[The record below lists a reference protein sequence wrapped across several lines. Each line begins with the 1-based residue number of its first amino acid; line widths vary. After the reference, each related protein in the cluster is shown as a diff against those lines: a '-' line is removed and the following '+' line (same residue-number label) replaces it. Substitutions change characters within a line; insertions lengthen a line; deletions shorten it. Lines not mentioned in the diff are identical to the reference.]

1 MRYRT
6 LGRTGFQVSEI
17 GYGAW
22 GIGGSQWLG
31 GSDDESLQA
40 LRRAIELG
48 VNLID
53 TALAYGDGHS
63 EKLVGQVVR
72 ETRQR
77 IYVAT
82 KVPPKNLL
90 WPAQPGIPISAVFP
104 FDYIMRCAHESLS
117 NLQMETVDLLQ
128 LHVWNPE
135 WIHDDDWRRA
145 FEALKRS
152 GKVRAV
158 GISINDHQP
167 DSALE
172 IIRTGL
178 IDTVQVI
185 YNVFDQSPEA
195 NLFPLCLQE
204 NIGVLARVPLDEG
217 ALTGHITPETTFPPG
232 DFRNEYFKRRPQAPG
247 GRARRRP
254 APRPGP
260 GRQPAR
266 YRPPLR
272 PLQPR
277 RFHRHPRHAHGPPR
291 RIERRPLRPGP
302 AARKYPRHPQAPRL
316 GQEFLRLVALIGAAT
331 VRERSLQVRTGHI
344 LDSLDR
350 SHT

>member
-40 LRRAIELG
+40 LRRAIDLG
-48 VNLID
+48 VNFID

-63 EKLVGQVVR
+63 EKLVGQVMR

-82 KVPPKNLL
+82 KVPPRNLL
-90 WPAQPGIPISAVFP
+90 WPAQPGIPISEVFP
-104 FDYIMRCAHESLS
+104 YDYIMRCAHESLS
-117 NLQMETVDLLQ
+117 NLQMDTVDLLQ

-167 DSALE
+167 DTALE

-178 IDTVQVI
+178 IDAVQVI
-185 YNVFDQSPEA
+185 YNIFDQLPEA
-195 NLFPLCLQE
+195 HLFPLCLQE

-232 DFRNEYFKRRPQAPG
+232 DFRNEYFRGDRKRQVAEHIAALLRDL
-247 GRARRRP
+247 
-254 APRPGP
+254 GP
-260 GRQPAR
+260 GVSLPDIALRFVLSNPAVSAAIPGMR
-266 YRPPLR
+266 TV
-272 PLQPR
+272 
-277 RFHRHPRHAHGPPR
+277 RHAEHN
-291 RIERRPLRPGP
+291 
-302 AARKYPRHPQAPRL
+302 AALSDQGQLPENILAILKRHAW
-316 GQEFLRLVALIGAAT
+316 
-331 VRERSLQVRTGHI
+331 
-344 LDSLDR
+344 DR
-350 SHT
+350 NFYD